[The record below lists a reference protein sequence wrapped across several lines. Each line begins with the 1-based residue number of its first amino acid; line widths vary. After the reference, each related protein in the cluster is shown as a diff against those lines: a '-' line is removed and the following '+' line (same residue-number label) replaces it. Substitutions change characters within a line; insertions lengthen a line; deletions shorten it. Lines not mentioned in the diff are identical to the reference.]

1 MSKACLLT
9 ALGCLALSSPAMAQ
23 STDVADLFRGKT
35 VTFMINFTPGGSTD
49 FEGRVLARHLGN
61 HIPGKPAVVV
71 QNMGGAGGSI
81 GTNYLGQVARPDGL
95 TLGYLTASVG
105 KQALGESDLKVDLR
119 GLEFLGNVPDV
130 NVTYMRTDVKPGV
143 AAPADIMKTK
153 GFWIGGLTP
162 DSPKDLAERLQLDI
176 LGVEY
181 KYLSGYKG
189 SPEARLALQQNE
201 IQFYNEGL
209 ASYRAAIEPGIV
221 KSGMVLP
228 LWYDPLDEGGR
239 LVAAPTAAGIPARPF
254 HEFYASLK
262 QSSSLPNDLRW
273 QAYLRINELSTSFL
287 RILMMP
293 PKSPPAAVAAIQQ
306 ALVETFADPAYQAD
320 AKQTFNNIPEFKTG
334 AERKKA
340 LLQVL
345 APQPGVQEFLTDYIA
360 KGYQSVGDKK

>member
-1 MSKACLLT
+1 MVV
-9 ALGCLALSSPAMAQ
+9 GCLAFSAPAMAQ
-23 STDVADLFRGKT
+23 TTDIADLFRGKT
-35 VTFMINFTPGGSTD
+35 VTFLINFTPGGSTD

-81 GTNYLGQVARPDGL
+81 GTNYLGQVARADGL

-143 AAPADIMKTK
+143 SKPADIMKTQ

-162 DSPKDLAERLQLDI
+162 DSPKDLAERLQLDM
-176 LGVEY
+176 LGVEF

-189 SPEARLALQQNE
+189 SPEARLAVQQNE

-221 KSGMVLP
+221 KNGIVLP
-228 LWYDPLDEGGR
+228 LWYDPLEEGGR
-239 LVAAPTAAGIPARPF
+239 LIAAPAAAGIPARPF
-254 HEFYASLK
+254 HEFYESVK
-262 QSSSLPNDLRW
+262 GTGSLPSDTRW
-273 QAYLRINELSTSFL
+273 QAYLRINQLSTSFL
-287 RILMMP
+287 RVLMMP
-293 PKSPPAAVAAIQQ
+293 PKSPPAAVAAMRQ
-306 ALVETFADPAYQAD
+306 ALVETFADPVYQAD
-320 AKQTFNNIPEFKTG
+320 AKQTFNNVPEFKSG
-334 AERKKA
+334 DERKKA
-340 LLQVL
+340 LLEVL
-345 APQPGVQEFLTDYIA
+345 VPRAGVQEFIADYIA
-360 KGYQSVGDKK
+360 KGYRSVGDKK